1 MNSSFW
7 EGKRVLIT
15 GHTGFKGSWLSLWLQ
30 FLGADVFGYAL
41 EPPTEPSL
49 FKLAAIADGMTSVT
63 GDVRDGDRLRHV
75 IAEYQPEI
83 VFHMAAQALV
93 LESYKN
99 PVATYA
105 TNVMGTAHLLE
116 SVRRVDG
123 VRAVVIVTSD
133 KCYEN
138 HEWVWPYRECDPLGG
153 YDPYSSSKGCAEI
166 VTAAYRRS
174 FFDSDSYSDHTT
186 GVASARAGNVIG
198 GGDWSKDRLVP
209 DVLRSLMNGETVIIR
224 KKSAIR
230 PWQHVLEPLNG
241 YLTLAEYLYGDARG
255 FSEAWNFGPLESG
268 VKPVSSV
275 VDQLTSLWGCY
286 DSWTPDRTQGP
297 HEDNYLM
304 LDCSKAHARLGWRPV
319 INLKTALH
327 WTVDWAKSFQAK
339 ADMRNVTEGQ
349 IVQFMAIADNRV
361 VDGITIEHKEA
372 QDVAEQRVTPLQEH
386 VFDLVNDGVM
396 TRTIKGRIKFWNR
409 RAEELYGWRKEE
421 AIGKVSHDLLQTQ
434 FPKPLEEI
442 DSELVQKGR
451 WKGKLVHTTRDGSR
465 VAVNSRW
472 ALDLKEQSGAVVEI
486 NTRSD
491 DFSSWANAKLIGK
504 KALNVLLIATADVSS
519 ELACVVPAC

>member
-30 FLGADVFGYAL
+30 FLGADVLGYAL

-93 LESYKN
+93 LESYEH

-116 SVRRVDG
+116 SVRRVG
-123 VRAVVIVTSD
+123 GIRAVVIITSD

-138 HEWVWPYRECDPLGG
+138 REWVWAYREYESLGG
-153 YDPYSSSKGCAEI
+153 YDPYSSSKACAEI

-174 FFDSDSYSDHTT
+174 FFNPNSYSDNVV
-186 GVASARAGNVIG
+186 GVASVRAGNVIG
-198 GGDWSKDRLVP
+198 GGDWSKHRLVP

-286 DSWTPDRTQGP
+286 DSWTSDRTQGP

-304 LDCSKAHARLGWRPV
+304 LDCSKARSRLGWKPV
-319 INLKTALH
+319 LDLSTTLH

-339 ADMRNVTEGQ
+339 ADMRRVTEGQ
-349 IVQFMAIADNRV
+349 IVRFMAIADNRV

-372 QDVAEQRVTPLQEH
+372 QDVPEQRVTASQERL
-386 VFDLVNDGVM
+386 FDLVNDGVM
-396 TRTIKGRIKFWNR
+396 TRTIEGRIKFWNR

-442 DSELVQKGR
+442 ESELLRNGR
-451 WKGKLVHTTRDGSR
+451 WEGKLVHTSRDGGR
-465 VAVNSRW
+465 VPVQSRW
-472 ALDLKEQSGAVVEI
+472 ALDFTEQSGEVVEI

-491 DFSSWANAKLIGK
+491 HFSSGANAKLFGQKI
-504 KALNVLLIATADVSS
+504 LNVLLIMADSSS
-519 ELACVVPAC
+519 ELACVVPVC